1 MRREDVHVMI
11 WTRGVFLFCCSTPKV
26 FFDFCI
32 RNGLLVTTVQPS
44 YTVTLAPYS
53 MTYTHAY
60 IHPCMHT
67 YVHTDMQI
75 CIQNY
80 VYNICM
86 CVYIYKYTRSIL
98 ARVSKCAQKHV
109 ICLKG
114 AGVALETQLRGLNVA
129 CVEQAWAEN

>member
-1 MRREDVHVMI
+1 MNQGMRGLSHAGLIPMRREDVHVMI

-86 CVYIYKYTRSIL
+86 CVYI
-98 ARVSKCAQKHV
+98 
-109 ICLKG
+109 
-114 AGVALETQLRGLNVA
+114 
-129 CVEQAWAEN
+129 